1 MGTRSLLPIRRSP
14 GTAVGSFLVLVL
26 LVASTAATDG
36 QEKTPDRPEA
46 NPADVE
52 SPDAIVSAV
61 YEAISGPAGEERD
74 WDRLRSLFLPEAR
87 LIPTFRQEGEPPYL
101 VVNVE
106 GFIKQYN
113 ERIGKKAFYEREIHA
128 VTERFGD
135 IAHVFSTYE
144 SRRSPDDAEPFQRGI
159 NSVQLWYDD
168 DGDRWWIV
176 NVTWHTE
183 REGAPIPERYGG

>member
-1 MGTRSLLPIRRSP
+1 MSSRSP
-14 GTAVGSFLVLVL
+14 IPWSHRFSTAAGLL
-26 LVASTAATDG
+26 LVAALLATTPTAAIG
-36 QEKTPDRPEA
+36 QQEAPDRPEA
-46 NPADVE
+46 DPADVE

-61 YEAISGPAGEERD
+61 YEAVSGPAGEERD

-106 GFIKQYN
+106 GFIEEYRK
-113 ERIGKKAFYEREIHA
+113 RIGEEAFHERESHA

-135 IAHVFSTYE
+135 IAHVFSTYVS
-144 SRRSPDDAEPFQRGI
+144 SRRPDGQPFMRGI
-159 NSVQLWYDD
+159 NSFQLWYD
-168 DGDRWWIV
+168 GNRWWIV
-176 NVTWHTE
+176 SLMWHTE